1 LRGGISFND
10 YCIINF
16 ELETIVVTK
25 GIGLLCEGFEK
36 KNVASSGPVAAT
48 HGRNGDEGPNENSMP
63 HFLHHAVCSE
73 RDVPSYRRMEDA
85 T

>member
-1 LRGGISFND
+1 VKDLR
-10 YCIINF
+10 
-16 ELETIVVTK
+16 
-25 GIGLLCEGFEK
+25 K

-63 HFLHHAVCSE
+63 HFLHHAVCRE